1 NSNAGYEGQTTVIPR
16 NNGSSNY
23 GSYPAGTPTSQPTP
37 GSTNDDGTPV
47 YGGTPPPAGWT
58 APGWPPSDR
67 APRYS
72 ESGESQTPGAH
83 QAGARH
89 SAENRGTTAG
99 QPGQHPGM
107 QNYGVGQPSEPAD
120 NELHGFRFPENER
133 PDHPWDDGRHS
144 TGEQNS
150 SDNGHNHDA
159 SGYNWSDHNG
169 SSEQGN
175 RREDG
180 DH

>member
-1 NSNAGYEGQTTVIPR
+1 
-16 NNGSSNY
+16 
-23 GSYPAGTPTSQPTP
+23 
-37 GSTNDDGTPV
+37 
-47 YGGTPPPAGWT
+47 
-58 APGWPPSDR
+58 
-67 APRYS
+67 
-72 ESGESQTPGAH
+72 
-83 QAGARH
+83 
-89 SAENRGTTAG
+89 
-99 QPGQHPGM
+99 M

-150 SDNGHNHDA
+150 SENGHNHDA